1 MIIILFYYR
10 FTSVG
15 RSFFTQ
21 PRATECTPLG
31 GGREVWYGYYQ
42 SVRPTMWSMTLNLD
56 CKFILIKPY
65 KLSSVKYKSFYLSR
79 QNTTVVEND
88 LYFKINIVSRRMY
101 TIDRCQ

>member
-10 FTSVG
+10 LTSVG

-56 CKFILIKPY
+56 CKFMLIKPY

-79 QNTTVVEND
+79 QNTTVLE
-88 LYFKINIVSRRMY
+88 K
-101 TIDRCQ
+101 